1 MEGSLRDTVVVA
13 GAVAGAVT
21 QDPGLP
27 QEDPRI
33 GTFNFDI
40 DTVMNKQ
47 CLEKVPSFLRLL
59 LVESSNLA
67 NCKPNPRR
75 F

>member
-27 QEDPRI
+27 QEDPRT

-40 DTVMNKQ
+40 DTVMNTHTRESTFQ
-47 CLEKVPSFLRLL
+47 HLLVPSP
-59 LVESSNLA
+59 
-67 NCKPNPRR
+67 C
-75 F
+75 

>member
-40 DTVMNKQ
+40 DTVRRPVRENF
-47 CLEKVPSFLRLL
+47 SFQT
-59 LVESSNLA
+59 S
-67 NCKPNPRR
+67 
-75 F
+75 

>member
-1 MEGSLRDTVVVA
+1 MEGFLRDTVVVA

-27 QEDPRI
+27 QEDRRTEI
-33 GTFNFDI
+33 LDFDI

-47 CLEKVPSFLRLL
+47 CLEKVPSSTFLQLL
-59 LVESSNLA
+59 LVESYNLESL
-67 NCKPNPRR
+67 R
-75 F
+75 

>member
-27 QEDPRI
+27 QEDPRRGI
-33 GTFNFDI
+33 LDFDI
-40 DTVMNKQ
+40 DTLMNTYSVL
-47 CLEKVPSFLRLL
+47 CR
-59 LVESSNLA
+59 
-67 NCKPNPRR
+67 
-75 F
+75 

>member
-40 DTVMNKQ
+40 DTVMNKGRYHSIRAT
-47 CLEKVPSFLRLL
+47 CIVKF
-59 LVESSNLA
+59 
-67 NCKPNPRR
+67 
-75 F
+75 

>member
-27 QEDPRI
+27 QEDPRRESLNI
-33 GTFNFDI
+33 DI
-40 DTVMNKQ
+40 DTVMNTQ
-47 CLEKVPSFLRLL
+47 CFVDKIPSSTYFLCYL
-59 LVESSNLA
+59 LVESLN
-67 NCKPNPRR
+67 
-75 F
+75 